1 MFEFQNL
8 ARKPL
13 EKDEKFVVL
22 TIKELIE
29 QTKADFDW
37 TLFLRSFYSVAPAVL
52 VTNDTMIEIDD
63 LESIN
68 ELLSIYTLKDF
79 NTE

>member
-1 MFEFQNL
+1 M
-8 ARKPL
+8 
-13 EKDEKFVVL
+13 VL
-22 TIKELIE
+22 TLKELIE
-29 QTKADFDW
+29 QTEADFDW
-37 TLFLRSFYSVAPAVL
+37 NLFLRSFYSVAPAVS

-68 ELLSIYTLKDF
+68 ELLKILTLEDF